1 MFYIYH
7 AEAQRAQ
14 RFMILMDLLRLAET
28 HLTVRE
34 RGDLCVLA
42 ALAASLRRIKLA
54 IEISNI
60 KPPSSGNKTNL
71 SKILQIRICLICF

>member
-14 RFMILMDLLRLAET
+14 RFMILIGLLRCAET

-34 RGDLCVLA
+34 RRDLRGLA
-42 ALAASLRRIKLA
+42 ALAASLRMIKLA
-54 IEISNI
+54 IEISSAHSA
-60 KPPSSGNKTNL
+60 PLRGNDNET
-71 SKILQIRICLICF
+71 SES

>member
-14 RFMILMDLLRLAET
+14 RFMILMDLLRFAET

-54 IEISNI
+54 IEI
-60 KPPSSGNKTNL
+60 
-71 SKILQIRICLICF
+71 R

>member
-14 RFMILMDLLRLAET
+14 RFMILMDLLRYAET

-54 IEISNI
+54 TGISSAHSA
-60 KPPSSGNKTNL
+60 PLRG
-71 SKILQIRICLICF
+71 

>member
-14 RFMILMDLLRLAET
+14 RFMILMDLLRYAET

-42 ALAASLRRIKLA
+42 ALAASLRRI
-54 IEISNI
+54 
-60 KPPSSGNKTNL
+60 
-71 SKILQIRICLICF
+71 